1 MVLDKVRIRFR
12 KGGTLRLVSHHDL
25 MRCFERMLRRAALP
39 VHFTEGFNPKPR
51 LIFALSLALGIV
63 GNDEAVDLELDDQ
76 LPEAEIHQRLSR
88 QCPPGLDILSV
99 HRVSPKITAQA
110 HRVCYR
116 IALSSPPRRQEV
128 QKRIESLLADPH
140 CWVERTRPRA
150 RRLDLRPYIRNLTLP
165 PEFLE
170 MDLCVTPSGTAR
182 PDEILHLLGLDD
194 LRQAGAV
201 LERTTL
207 EILDERPG
215 LDGAPPFTQH
225 ILEGNS

>member
-25 MRCFERMLRRAALP
+25 MRCFERMLRRAAL
-39 VHFTEGFNPKPR
+39 
-51 LIFALSLALGIV
+51 
-63 GNDEAVDLELDDQ
+63 
-76 LPEAEIHQRLSR
+76 
-88 QCPPGLDILSV
+88 
-99 HRVSPKITAQA
+99 